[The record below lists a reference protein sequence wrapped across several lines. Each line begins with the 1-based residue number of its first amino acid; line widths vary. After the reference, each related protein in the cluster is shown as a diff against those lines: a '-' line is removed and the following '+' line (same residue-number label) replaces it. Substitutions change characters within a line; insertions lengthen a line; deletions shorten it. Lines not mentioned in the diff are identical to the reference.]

1 MQNIPDI
8 DKNLFIITQNIRNV
22 QLLKEWSLEFYNEFA
37 LSVYEGFEES
47 NDTDYQCII
56 SGM

>member
-8 DKNLFIITQNIRNV
+8 DKNLFITTQNIQNAHSV
-22 QLLKEWSLEFYNEFA
+22 LEWTDEFYDEFA
-37 LSVYEGFEES
+37 FSVYKGFGEC
-47 NDTDYQCII
+47 NDIDYQCII